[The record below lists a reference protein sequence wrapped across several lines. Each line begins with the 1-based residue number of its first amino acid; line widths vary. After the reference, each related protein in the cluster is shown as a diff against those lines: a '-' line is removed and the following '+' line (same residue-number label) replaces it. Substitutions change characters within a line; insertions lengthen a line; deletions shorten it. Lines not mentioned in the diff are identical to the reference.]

1 MRNAFYILIMPL
13 SIKSLGGQKK
23 IDRYNDSMAKNIKDK
38 LKNLIKPDADAGRI
52 KWSLYGRVWREIGR
66 PYIKWLVLG
75 VLFTLLATGAEGYTI
90 TLVQQVIDKAFVN
103 KSMDAIYFLGGQ
115 IILAFGIK
123 GLFTYA
129 KALVMSKGGLLAH
142 AGLQNKIFG
151 HMMRMNMA
159 RFYGDGIGKNLNY
172 FTVQSTAVLSLATTT
187 VLKLIQNVATLVM
200 TLALMFWYAPQM
212 CVVLMFLAPAI
223 MVPMTLIMRKRRKLS
238 RKSFK
243 IANNVTQRLNQTLH
257 GIKTIQA
264 FTGEEREQ
272 KEFAHV
278 VNTAV
283 VNSYKSTQ
291 ANAMRSPLLE
301 FMISIGL
308 CIAMIMGAHFIAT
321 GQITTGDFTAFL
333 LALTA
338 AYKPAKSI
346 TGTGDTVQHG
356 LLAAE
361 ILFEFLDSKPDIVDD
376 PNAIQLQG
384 RKMSVAFDDVSFE
397 YVPGEPVLQNIS
409 LNVPAGSVCALV
421 GPSGGGKTTLFNLLQ
436 RFYEPQFGKIT
447 INKKDI
453 RKYTMQSLRENIAEV
468 SQNVFLFNASIAENI
483 KYGNPNATMEQ
494 IVAAARA
501 ANAHDFIMDF
511 PDGYETNVGE
521 GGALL
526 SGGQRQRVAIA
537 RAILKDAPILLLDEA
552 TSALDTQSEKLIQ
565 SALSDLMRGRTTFV
579 IAHRLS
585 TILDADMICVIKDGR
600 IVEQGTDAEL
610 RNAGGEYQKLRDIQ
624 FGTNNRERAK
634 IKKGKVDGNR

>member
-1 MRNAFYILIMPL
+1 M
-13 SIKSLGGQKK
+13 GGQKK
-23 IDRYNDSMAKNIKDK
+23 FDRYNDSMAKNIKDK

-453 RKYTMQSLRENIAEV
+453 RKYTMQALRENIAEV